1 LDLAQKHTLPSYQG
15 WGRFY
20 RGWARARQGHPEQGL
35 TEMRAGLEQLQ
46 STGTQGS
53 IPMLLTLL
61 AETYAQTGAI
71 QAGKTTID
79 RALVL
84 AEETDARSYLAEMH
98 RVRGLLHLREQ
109 ATNEAEA
116 SFEHAIDIAQS
127 QAARLW
133 ELRATMDL
141 CRLQGSKGQVE
152 RARSRLAELYD
163 WFSEGF
169 DLPDLQEADA
179 LLDAL
184 TDAHVED
191 CEGR

>member
-1 LDLAQKHTLPSYQG
+1 LA
-15 WGRFY
+15 
-20 RGWARARQGHPEQGL
+20 
-35 TEMRAGLEQLQ
+35 
-46 STGTQGS
+46 
-53 IPMLLTLL
+53 
-61 AETYAQTGAI
+61 
-71 QAGKTTID
+71 
-79 RALVL
+79 L

-109 ATNEAEA
+109 ATKEAEA
-116 SFEHAIDIAQS
+116 SFEQAIDIAQS